1 MKQFSKIAGFQGIKR
16 DELTRR
22 ATIQTKRYQCLVS
35 PFLSINL
42 STQLP
47 INRILLP
54 HVFVKSPTNIPPPN
68 PQNLYPKHP
77 YPIFSTKNSLNCNP
91 YIFCFC
97 GGKEDKKNK
106 NNHKIVYNSFNSNA
120 EGQYTLLINPIN
132 LGCDDYII
140 LRTFIAH

>member
-54 HVFVKSPTNIPPPN
+54 HVFVKSPTNIPPPTLKTCI
-68 PQNLYPKHP
+68 QNIRIP
-77 YPIFSTKNSLNCNP
+77 FSAQ
-91 YIFCFC
+91 
-97 GGKEDKKNK
+97 
-106 NNHKIVYNSFNSNA
+106 KI
-120 EGQYTLLINPIN
+120 L
-132 LGCDDYII
+132 
-140 LRTFIAH
+140 